1 MKEYKVSYRGEDSIS
16 VKADNIEHAYLEF
29 LGSGGEPKENAIRV
43 TRGKL
48 SKGGEMK
55 VFPVPHI
62 HPQKARLEAD
72 ELTQKARL
80 KADELKREKE
90 LAKLTLEE
98 KKLKAEQEKRE
109 KERKAEE
116 KRCKAEEERKSKS
129 RGMVEKLVEIGFRS
143 LDNQDISW
151 IVEIVYIALRQPSD
165 LVSEELAL
173 VEAALSDSAT
183 YRYLTMRNSSLAMEN
198 QAVIAKNQEV
208 MAKNLSAMAKSLGA
222 KLSDISSQAGGI
234 RAGTTFAGLAAAKH
248 LGEEM
253 AEDFGGDE

>member
-62 HPQKARLEAD
+62 HP
-72 ELTQKARL
+72 QKARL

-248 LGEEM
+248 LGEEI

>member
-1 MKEYKVSYRGEDSIS
+1 MRTYEVSYRGEDSIS
-16 VKADNIEHAYLEF
+16 VKAENIEHAYLEF

-55 VFPVPHI
+55 VFSVPHI
-62 HPQKARLEAD
+62 HPQKARLEA
-72 ELTQKARL
+72 E
-80 KADELKREKE
+80 KADELKREKKLKAEKADE
-90 LAKLTLEE
+90 LKRE

-116 KRCKAEEERKSKS
+116 KRRKAEEERKSKS

-151 IVEIVYIALRQPSD
+151 IVEIVDTALRQPSD

-173 VEAALSDSAT
+173 VETALSDSAT

-208 MAKNLSAMAKSLGA
+208 MAKNLSTMAKSLGT
-222 KLSDISSQAGGI
+222 KLSKISSTTGGI

-253 AEDFGGDE
+253 AEDF